1 MRSDSTPPPCL
12 DSTLTVP
19 PCPSCFFADQ
29 LGCLYGNTMT
39 CVCVCVLTH
48 STNPPLLPPLSPSSP
63 RPSVQSDTIPPSME
77 RSAVCPMNE
86 ERWSVCVCVA
96 CHSVYISPECLFSS
110 WMNFFHGITEEKGKV
125 LKGVQNQLKVQISD
139 VQVLASIDRYW
150 CAIMNS
156 CRFRGPG
163 RITFQATAHLRHLI
177 KKKKP
182 LFLPGNYFFCKPAYR
197 SAHQEAVF
205 QPLHPNLHFSLSL
218 MFDLLHVCF
227 RVFLLLNQRGKKAL
241 RFTLVHLIQLQF
253 SC

>member
-39 CVCVCVLTH
+39 CVCVCWLIVPT
-48 STNPPLLPPLSPSSP
+48 PLCCLPCLPHLPVPLSNLTQSLLLWKGLPSALWMK
-63 RPSVQSDTIPPSME
+63 RDE
-77 RSAVCPMNE
+77 VC
-86 ERWSVCVCVA
+86 VCVCVA

-110 WMNFFHGITEEKGKV
+110 WMDFFPQKHWRKGKSFEGCSKPV
-125 LKGVQNQLKVQISD
+125 KSSD
-139 VQVLASIDRYW
+139 FGVLASIDRYW
-150 CAIMNS
+150 RAIMNS
-156 CRFRGPG
+156 CRFRGRW

-182 LFLPGNYFFCKPAYR
+182 LFLPGNYFFCEPAYR

-218 MFDLLHVCF
+218 MFNLLHVCF
-227 RVFLLLNQRGKKAL
+227 
-241 RFTLVHLIQLQF
+241 
-253 SC
+253 